1 MTRSHEMKQRILCAA
16 ITAITIAALTAIAAP
31 AAAENGDAS
40 IRARS
45 TADWK
50 TELVHSEILLDA
62 KARGITLPTGRN
74 AAYQILEMETPS
86 LLKDTFF
93 SITVNSS
100 QRLGDLV
107 RSGEISL
114 TELNDIIEAGRK
126 TPPVFSTDLKTV
138 SMGHTVSIA
147 QIGSLFIRH
156 NRAYTPK
163 IPLDEIAS
171 RPYSGIL
178 VDARGK
184 LPVHGEYVSAT
195 LAPCLQPK
203 LWSVDMDGVYDKNMV
218 DPAIARARGIVSY
231 QTSTDESL
239 YEERIGS
246 DPLRISAREVYGQ
259 YRTDP
264 VISWDDY
271 LKIITVPENRRL
283 LAEGKVVIIC
293 DAKALEG
300 GDLGPD
306 RDDGYYFIRRS
317 IEERLAQKKPAK
329 MGLTDTWEGLK
340 LMIYD
345 IRFVADSARILDSE
359 KSRLDIIAE
368 ALRLAG
374 ADATFTVEGHTASVG
389 KPSGELS
396 LSVQRAQAISAA
408 LAARGIEAKR
418 LESTGYGGTRPVAS
432 NDTEEGRALNR
443 RVEITVHIGRNRVD

>member
-1 MTRSHEMKQRILCAA
+1 MKQGILCAA
-16 ITAITIAALTAIAAP
+16 IVAFTALAAP
-31 AAAENGDAS
+31 ATADSGDAP
-40 IRARS
+40 IHAHS

-50 TELVHSEILLDA
+50 TELVHSVVSLDA
-62 KARGITLPTGRN
+62 KSRGITLPTGRN

-114 TELNDIIEAGRK
+114 SELNDIIEAGKK

-138 SMGHTVSIA
+138 SMTHTVSIA
-147 QIGSLFIRH
+147 QIGSLFVKH
-156 NRAYTPK
+156 ERAYTPQ
-163 IPLDEIAS
+163 IPLDAVSS

-184 LPVHGEYVSAT
+184 LPVHGEYVSAP

-203 LWSVDMDGVYDKNMV
+203 LWSVDMDRVYDKNMV

-231 QTSTDESL
+231 QTSTDERL

-246 DPLRISAREVYGQ
+246 DPLRISARGVFGQ
-259 YRTDP
+259 NRTDP

-271 LKIITVPENRRL
+271 LKIMTVPENRRL
-283 LAEGKVVIIC
+283 LFEGKVVIIC

-300 GDLGPD
+300 GELGPD
-306 RDDGYYFIRRS
+306 RDDGYYFVRRS
-317 IEERLAQKKPAK
+317 MEERLAQKKPAK
-329 MGLTDTWEGLK
+329 VVLTDTWEGLK

-345 IRFVADSARILDSE
+345 IRFVADSPRILDSE
-359 KSRLDIIAE
+359 RSRLDIIAE

-374 ADATFTVEGHTASVG
+374 AEATFTVEGHTASVG
-389 KPSGELS
+389 KPSGERS
-396 LSVQRAQAISAA
+396 LSVMRAEAISAE
-408 LAARGIEAKR
+408 LAARGIDAR
-418 LESTGYGGTRPVAS
+418 RIDSTGYGGTRPI
-432 NDTEEGRALNR
+432 DERDGGRPRA
-443 RVEITVHIGRNRVD
+443 

>member
-1 MTRSHEMKQRILCAA
+1 MKQRILCAA
-16 ITAITIAALTAIAAP
+16 LAALAAIAVP
-31 AAAENGDAS
+31 ATAEGGEPS

-50 TELVHSEILLDA
+50 TELVHSVVSLDA
-62 KARGITLPTGRN
+62 KSRGITLPTGRN

-114 TELNDIIEAGRK
+114 TELNGIIEAGKK

-138 SMGHTVSIA
+138 SLSHTVSIA

-163 IPLDEIAS
+163 IPLDEIAT

-184 LPVHGEYVSAT
+184 LPVHGEYVSAP

-203 LWSVDMDGVYDKNMV
+203 LWSADMDRVYDKNMV

-231 QTSTDESL
+231 QTSTDERL

-246 DPLRISAREVYGQ
+246 DPLRISARAVYGQ

-264 VISWDDY
+264 IISWEDY
-271 LKIITVPENRRL
+271 LKIMTVPENRKL

-293 DAKALEG
+293 DPKALEG
-300 GDLGPD
+300 GDLGPE
-306 RDDGYYFIRRS
+306 RDDGYYFVRRS

-329 MGLTDTWEGLK
+329 IVLTDTWEGLK

-345 IRFVADSARILDSE
+345 IRFVADSSRVLDSE
-359 KSRLDIIAE
+359 KSRLDVIAE

-396 LSVQRAQAISAA
+396 LSVQRAQAISAE
-408 LAARGIEAKR
+408 LAARGIEAQR
-418 LESTGYGGTRPVAS
+418 LESTGYGGTRPIAT

-443 RVEITVHIGRNRVD
+443 RVEITVHIGLKRVD